1 MINSVGFTGMDT
13 STREELSHA
22 FAMSAMRLGLKLEE
36 ADSDQADI
44 VVVDMDSLY
53 GPMSWMQLH
62 NAGRKVIGYS
72 RSSRSQADHTL
83 VRPLEESALDA
94 LLGGL
99 GLQQNVVAAPAAA
112 GGEASVPPA
121 ATSAPAAPAI
131 EEPAPPV
138 AAVEA
143 APETIPEAAPAPE
156 PEPEP
161 EPEPVREM
169 TLGKWL
175 ASGRLQGRLRYS
187 PEGAQPVFIDTAAAQ
202 YHGPATLKPLQALV
216 SARVDESAF
225 APLDEAAWQAGIAP
239 LGAAQPLSR
248 LTWFAG
254 LMAGEGRILPPHDPE
269 GRYKLEKWLQ
279 TEREFPKHFRIS
291 TAMMKGPATV
301 AEIAQAANVSEAET
315 ADFINACL
323 ATGVAQ
329 PVLPEPEPVPDT
341 SRTGLLNRLRG
352 R

>member
-1 MINSVGFTGMDT
+1 MINSVGFTGMDN

-22 FAMSAMRLGLKLEE
+22 FAMSALRLGLKLEQ
-36 ADSDQADI
+36 ADSDQADV

-72 RSSRSQADHTL
+72 RASRSQADYAL
-83 VRPLEESALDA
+83 VRPLDESALDA
-94 LLGGL
+94 LLGEL
-99 GLQQNVVAAPAAA
+99 GIPGAAAVDTPQPQAEVDEPASAAPAVEALAEPAQSAA
-112 GGEASVPPA
+112 SAPVEPA
-121 ATSAPAAPAI
+121 A
-131 EEPAPPV
+131 EPAV
-138 AAVEA
+138 LAE
-143 APETIPEAAPAPE
+143 PEPQPE

-161 EPEPVREM
+161 IREM
-169 TLGKWL
+169 PLGDWL
-175 ASGRLQGRLRYS
+175 AAGRLHGRVRYA
-187 PEGAQPVFIDTAAAQ
+187 PAGMQPIFIDADAAQ
-202 YHGPATLKPLQALV
+202 YHGPATLKPLQSLV
-216 SARVDESAF
+216 AARVDDGAF
-225 APLDEAAWQAGIAP
+225 AAVDEAEWQAGIAP

-248 LTWFAG
+248 LAWFAG
-254 LMAGEGRILPPHDPE
+254 LVAGEGRVLPPHDPE

-329 PVLPEPEPVPDT
+329 AVLPEPEPVPDAART
-341 SRTGLLNRLRG
+341 SLLNRLRG